1 MRKLGAWSQL
11 TTQKARRVRQAWQTG
26 GRGTGTA
33 SRYCDVESLSRF
45 PPFRSR
51 DLPWPLSFWLF
62 KRSPYPGAFFPHG
75 CSAGAGC
82 PGRAQACHGPQSVA
96 VSLLPSC
103 LFSESSVP
111 HKLLPGP
118 GCLCYTGIRSQ
129 CSSVNVPGD
138 IAALG
143 CLPQASGA
151 ESCTVWSG
159 WEIVGVPSVS
169 SQVVRDLLS

>member
-11 TTQKARRVRQAWQTG
+11 TTQKAHRVRQAWQTG
-26 GRGTGTA
+26 SRGTGTA
-33 SRYCDVESLSRF
+33 SCYCDVERVSQF

-51 DLPWPLSFWLF
+51 DLLWPLSFWLF
-62 KRSPYPGAFFPHG
+62 KQSPYPGAFFPHG

-82 PGRAQACHGPQSVA
+82 PGRAQSCRGPQSVA
-96 VSLLPSC
+96 FSLLPSC
-103 LFSESSVP
+103 LSSEGSVP

-118 GCLCYTGIRSQ
+118 RGAFATLCIQSQ

-138 IAALG
+138 IAALE

-151 ESCTVWSG
+151 QFGLAGKS
-159 WEIVGVPSVS
+159 
-169 SQVVRDLLS
+169 